1 MQGGGSGQFAALP
14 LNLVQNLNQDVVDYM
29 VTGSWSLKAAKE
41 AEKYA
46 KVNLVLPKASNYT
59 HIPDSSEW
67 RLSKDAKYLYYCDNE
82 TIHGIEFSEVPKTF
96 SNISIVCDMS
106 SNFLT
111 RRVDVSKFGVIFAG
125 AQKNAGIA
133 GLTIVIIRKDLLG
146 KALPI
151 CPTILNYQI
160 FSEHKSLYHT
170 PPCFA

>member
-29 VTGSWSLKAAKE
+29 VTGTWSLKAAKE

-106 SNFLT
+106 SN
-111 RRVDVSKFGVIFAG
+111 